1 MTRKSKLL
9 EEERT
14 YRGLFVA
21 FKYFTVGDVKE
32 AHLHG
37 CIYQKRWR
45 SKSALTT
52 PENSVASARKLICG
66 SKARYLF
73 FGSQLNVQPPGSE

>member
-1 MTRKSKLL
+1 MLGK
-9 EEERT
+9 ERT
-14 YRGLFVA
+14 YYRRFTA

-52 PENSVASARKLICG
+52 PENSVPSARKLICG
-66 SKARYLF
+66 SKARYFF
-73 FGSQLNVQPPGSE
+73 FGSQLNVQPFGSE